1 MQIQSRAPSVAA
13 CAFLLTACVST
24 DRDPERAID
33 REVGRIRD
41 EAVSTADAI
50 DQVLD
55 DWHKAASVADGRR
68 YFWHMAE
75 DAVFL
80 GTDAT
85 ERWTLPAF
93 RAYCEPYFAKGTGW
107 TYEPRERHVRV
118 DGTLAWFDESLWN
131 EKYGE
136 CRSTGVLRNDGG
148 EWKIVHYSLTFPV
161 PNELAADVVKM
172 IRGR

>member
-1 MQIQSRAPSVAA
+1 MLARLALPFLAGWVIVGA
-13 CAFLLTACVST
+13 CRSSNTVPAS
-24 DRDPERAID
+24 DPGAERAIV
-33 REVGRIRD
+33 E
-41 EAVSTADAI
+41 
-50 DQVLD
+50 VLD
-55 DWHKAASVADGRR
+55 DWHRAASVADGAR
-68 YFWHMAE
+68 YLGHMSD

-80 GTDAT
+80 GTDAS

-93 RAYCEPYFAKGTGW
+93 RAFCEPYFAKGTGW

-118 DGTLAWFDESLWN
+118 DGELAWFDERLWN

-136 CRSTGVLRNDGG
+136 CRGTGVLRRERG

-161 PNELAADVVKM
+161 PNELAGDVVKL